1 MALQA
6 LIVALLVLVAL
17 LLLGLVAL
25 LLRTWGQSRRGEV
38 EQREGLLD
46 RQLTDMKAE
55 LGKVSDLVRTLEK
68 ERENKFGQLTSQLRL
83 MHEQTTALNATTPGL
98 RETLANTRVRGQWG
112 ERMAED
118 VLHLIGFV
126 EGVNYVEQKS
136 LEGGARPDFT
146 FLLPREQSLNMDVK
160 FPLDNYLKYVEAET
174 PPEQERYRG
183 YFLRDVRGRLKELV
197 TRDYIN
203 PQQNTLGCVLMFI
216 PNEQIYHFIHEHDAS
231 LMDEALKSQVALC
244 SPMSLFAILVVIRQA
259 VDSFTVEQTSNRI
272 VSELGAFNRQWE
284 QFVAALQTVGRRI
297 EATQK
302 AFDTLNGQRRR
313 GLERPLQRIEAIRQ
327 QRGLE
332 LPPEGDPDFDDPAL
346 GVGSR
351 RRGTVRWSSDQV
363 TWAPDLAVADF
374 NLEAIGGV

>member
-126 EGVNYVEQKS
+126 EGVNYVKQKS

-216 PNEQIYHFIHEHDAS
+216 PNEQIYHLHPRA
-231 LMDEALKSQVALC
+231 
-244 SPMSLFAILVVIRQA
+244 
-259 VDSFTVEQTSNRI
+259 
-272 VSELGAFNRQWE
+272 
-284 QFVAALQTVGRRI
+284 RR
-297 EATQK
+297 
-302 AFDTLNGQRRR
+302 F
-313 GLERPLQRIEAIRQ
+313 
-327 QRGLE
+327 
-332 LPPEGDPDFDDPAL
+332 PD
-346 GVGSR
+346 G
-351 RRGTVRWSSDQV
+351 
-363 TWAPDLAVADF
+363 
-374 NLEAIGGV
+374 